1 MELISVFEPRDKA
14 AILEDNSQNLREK
27 KVKLPTKGKT
37 FVLVHQYGVHDV
49 YRCREPAKARHFLVF
64 QTFIFYLYL

>member
-1 MELISVFEPRDKA
+1 MP
-14 AILEDNSQNLREK
+14 EDNLKKIFSQNLGEK
-27 KVKLPTKGKT
+27 KVFLPTEGKT

-49 YRCREPAKARHFLVF
+49 YRCREPEKARHFLVF